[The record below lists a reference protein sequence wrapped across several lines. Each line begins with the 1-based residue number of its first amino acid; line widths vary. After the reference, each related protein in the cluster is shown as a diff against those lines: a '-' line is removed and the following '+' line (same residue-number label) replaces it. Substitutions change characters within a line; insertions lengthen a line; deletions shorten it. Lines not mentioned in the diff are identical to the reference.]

1 MDTFLAIAIGIPAAV
16 LLAVAVP
23 FILRLAYDRME
34 FALVV
39 VLAMYFMEVVFV
51 EFPGFKLG
59 IFLYPGDIVFGLLA
73 LVALARLVFA
83 KEVPGRS
90 ILWLLFGVAIF
101 ISFLLG
107 ISQFGRTAGT
117 EFRTYFYI
125 WVAGLYF
132 WTFTYDE
139 ARIKRIVDGWLICS
153 FLLVVLAC
161 FRWAAELMS
170 LPIALSWRGT
180 GDVAEYRVLPSG
192 ATLFL
197 AQTFM
202 ILAYRSTIRSASKL
216 TWLAVLALLAMVLF
230 MQHRSVWIAALTGIA
245 GFYILMP
252 GPVRIM
258 LTKAAVIGAVLVGVP
273 AIGLVAYGMLD
284 KLVYSVQTSVATG
297 ADLERGTAGGRIYGW
312 NQLLLQMR
320 PTDYILGKPFGA
332 GYERY
337 EVPNARWKATYDPH
351 NFYLQTLLRAGL
363 IGLFLW
369 LAIYFVT
376 MKRTLGKRVD
386 GASGD
391 LPPRLLCVML
401 ITQLAYTVAY
411 RLSYEQAI
419 LLGLAIS
426 IGMVARRS
434 RTDPARST
442 VARFDRDGVP
452 LAAREGVLRA
462 Q

>member
-1 MDTFLAIAIGIPAAV
+1 MDTFLALAVGVPVAI

-23 FILRLAYDRME
+23 FILRFAYDRMA
-34 FALVV
+34 FGLVV
-39 VLAMYFMEVVFV
+39 VLVTYFMEVVYV
-51 EFPGFKLG
+51 EYPGFNMG

-73 LVALARLVFA
+73 LVALARLA
-83 KEVPGRS
+83 LANEVPGRS
-90 ILWLLFGVAIF
+90 VLWLLFGVAIF

-107 ISQFGRTAGT
+107 ISQFGRSAGT
-117 EFRTYFYI
+117 EFRNYFYVWI
-125 WVAGLYF
+125 AGLYF
-132 WTFTYDE
+132 WTFPYDE
-139 ARIKRIVDGWLICS
+139 ARIKSIVNGWIICS
-153 FLLVVLAC
+153 VLLVALAC
-161 FRWAAELMS
+161 FRWVAEWMN
-170 LPIALSWRGT
+170 LPIVLSWRGS
-180 GDVAEYRVLPSG
+180 GAVAEYRVLPSG

-202 ILAYRSTIRSASKL
+202 LLAYRSTIRSASRW
-216 TWLAVLALLAMVLF
+216 TWLAVLVLLAVVLF
-230 MQHRSVWIAALTGIA
+230 MQHRSVWIAALAGIA
-245 GFYILMP
+245 AFYVLMP
-252 GPVRIM
+252 GRVRLL
-258 LTKAAVIGAVLVGVP
+258 LTKAAVIGAVLVGIP
-273 AIGLVAYGMLD
+273 AIGLIAYGTMD
-284 KLVYSVQTSVATG
+284 KLVYSVQTSVVTG

-312 NQLLLQMR
+312 NQLLQQMR

-351 NFYLQTLLRAGL
+351 NFYLQTLLRAGV

-376 MKRTLGKRVD
+376 MMRTLGKAVD
-386 GASGD
+386 GASSD

-401 ITQLAYTVAY
+401 ITQLVYTMAY

-426 IGMVARRS
+426 IGLAARRS
-434 RTDPARST
+434 RIDPTRST
-442 VARFDRDGVP
+442 SPLFDRNGAP
-452 LAAREGVLRA
+452 LPDRQSALRP